1 MWAPQSAPSWNVKL
15 AVKPCGEQSLSLALF
30 LTLIYVDEEI
40 TTFWKNSAWFMDR
53 WAPEPPA
60 GAAARWVRAHS
71 CACRVHGAT
80 LHVEC
85 IPLNPQ
91 YQQSFQMSVIWMTI
105 DHWCVLMGVS
115 ELTFSST
122 VFITLVPPQT
132 AIQMLSVR
140 TVGLQQVVCY
150 TLHVN

>member
-1 MWAPQSAPSWNVKL
+1 
-15 AVKPCGEQSLSLALF
+15 
-30 LTLIYVDEEI
+30 
-40 TTFWKNSAWFMDR
+40 
-53 WAPEPPA
+53 
-60 GAAARWVRAHS
+60 
-71 CACRVHGAT
+71 
-80 LHVEC
+80 
-85 IPLNPQ
+85 
-91 YQQSFQMSVIWMTI
+91 MTI